1 MAYRTV
7 VCRLRQFLWRCN
19 MFVSSWDAAILLS
32 FCHCPPSGRPLVDLA
47 LKLNVLAVL
56 AAIVFVSAIVLGA
69 F

>member
-1 MAYRTV
+1 
-7 VCRLRQFLWRCN
+7 
-19 MFVSSWDAAILLS
+19 MFVPSWGAAILLS
-32 FCHCPPSGRPLVDLA
+32 FRHCPSPGRPLVDLA

>member
-1 MAYRTV
+1 
-7 VCRLRQFLWRCN
+7 
-19 MFVSSWDAAILLS
+19 
-32 FCHCPPSGRPLVDLA
+32 VDIA